1 MSSAPKN
8 NGTYQ
13 LITPPNALKARV
25 GAGIGIDTELAKR
38 ANSAVENMQGDFLQ
52 RVSTA
57 VGEIAAQLTLAEQPG
72 YGSDDYA
79 AEITRISHDLQTQGA
94 AFDYPLVSDICASL
108 SGYVKNLGPAE
119 RVADKVVGAHIDALR
134 SVIGDSIDGDGDGGQ
149 VGQDLIKSLSELVA
163 LSTQ

>member
-8 NGTYQ
+8 KGTYQ
-13 LITPPNALKARV
+13 LITSPNALKARV

-57 VGEIAAQLTLAEQPG
+57 VGEIAAQLTLAEKPG
-72 YGSDDYA
+72 IDGDDYA
-79 AEITRISHDLQTQGA
+79 VEITRISHDLQTQGA

-108 SGYVKNLGPAE
+108 SDYVKNLGPAE
-119 RVADKVVGAHIDALR
+119 RVADNVVGAHIDALR
-134 SVIGDSIDGDGDGGQ
+134 SVIGNSIDGDGGQ
-149 VGQDLIKSLSELVA
+149 VGQDLIESLSKLVA
-163 LSTQ
+163 KLTQ